1 MKYLIILL
9 PVLSLFSCS
18 SDDDNSSSLQVNQ
31 EYLEQLSGLYRINDA
46 YFDKPLDLNGDGIK
60 NFKLS
65 DEIVYASMSTILE
78 TYDLK
83 FYVWGSRY
91 NQFAFDI
98 PYSDFDIITQSY
110 TSEIMSLQVG
120 RQINIDSQN
129 ETFTL
134 AIDDHK
140 DNFIYEQYKAKIL
153 DLTWED
159 RKAVLTLESELFTS
173 ENVWETVIL
182 TMEYEWEHDN
192 I

>member
-9 PVLSLFSCS
+9 PVLSLFSCG
-18 SDDDNSSSLQVNQ
+18 SDDDNSLSPQVNQ

-83 FYVWGSRY
+83 FYVFGRY
-91 NQFAFDI
+91 KHFGFDI
-98 PYSDFDIITQSY
+98 PFSDFDIVTQSY
-110 TSEIMSLQVG
+110 TSEIMSLEVG

-129 ETFTL
+129 ETFSL
-134 AIDDHK
+134 AQNEHN

>member
-1 MKYLIILL
+1 MKRYIFLISIIL
-9 PVLSLFSCS
+9 FWSCS
-18 SDDDNSSSLQVNQ
+18 PEEDESPTENQ

-60 NFKLS
+60 NLKLS
-65 DEIVYASMSTILE
+65 EEIVYASMSTILE

-140 DNFIYEQYKAKIL
+140 DDFIYEQYKAKIL